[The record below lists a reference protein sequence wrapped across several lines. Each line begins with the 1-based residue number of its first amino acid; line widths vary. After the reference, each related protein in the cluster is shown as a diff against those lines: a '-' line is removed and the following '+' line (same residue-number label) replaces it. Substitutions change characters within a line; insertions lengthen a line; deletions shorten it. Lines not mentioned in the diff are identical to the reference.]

1 VEAERDERA
10 RAFSLRNHPH
20 GGRKQR
26 FTRRSPLVAD
36 DGAGKLNAKKLGK
49 WLATSANK
57 IAGGHKLLRNAADKS
72 RIRWQLSECQ

>member
-1 VEAERDERA
+1 
-10 RAFSLRNHPH
+10 
-20 GGRKQR
+20 
-26 FTRRSPLVAD
+26 LVAD